1 MKTEG
6 RESISAAVYVKNL
19 RRAAMSI
26 RSAQTKDLSR
36 IAEIFVFN
44 NRINY
49 LPIFK
54 DESYSFGELQVVSFI
69 EQYLK
74 RKEVY
79 QNLYV
84 YDDGLIKGFLQMKG
98 TEIYKLYIEP
108 CFQREGIGH
117 ELIEFA
123 IKEFGADHLW
133 TLEKNVKAIAFYN
146 RHGFC
151 FTGQRQFEDGTTE
164 YVIELKRETF

>member
-1 MKTEG
+1 MRSVGFQCNFLIPLEMGETDLGQTGDTMK
-6 RESISAAVYVKNL
+6 
-19 RRAAMSI
+19 I
-26 RSAQTKDLSR
+26 RKAETKDLSR

-79 QNLYV
+79 QNLFV

-117 ELIEFA
+117 ELIE
-123 IKEFGADHLW
+123 
-133 TLEKNVKAIAFYN
+133 
-146 RHGFC
+146 
-151 FTGQRQFEDGTTE
+151 
-164 YVIELKRETF
+164 LKRETS